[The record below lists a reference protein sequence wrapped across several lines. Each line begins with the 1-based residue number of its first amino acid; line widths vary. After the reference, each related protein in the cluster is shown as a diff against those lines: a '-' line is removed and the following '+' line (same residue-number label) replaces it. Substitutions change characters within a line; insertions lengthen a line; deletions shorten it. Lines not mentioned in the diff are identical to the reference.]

1 MSEILVVI
9 PTIFKNSFK
18 DNLLDQLCS
27 DSLVKQVVI
36 VDNGKCFEIPPEK
49 QQAWAKVQRVEA
61 GCNLN
66 WLASCNLGAAI
77 TIAQQIPYVCFL
89 NDDVKLSQL
98 FFKGMLKTFI
108 NCKDAAV
115 VSPKQN
121 GTYCQMAKEFRDDI
135 DWKPEEKEQV
145 VNHVEGTCML
155 ISLQTLQTVG
165 FLDPSFHSPG
175 WGADADYSY
184 RVRCKGKAIYVS
196 HRAMLWHGDKNE
208 ENNSNIYG
216 GTSATLFYGGT
227 EHWRYNGCR
236 QIRRDM
242 ANKYGRDW
250 RIILGLQGFTYASG
264 KKPD

>member
-18 DNLLDQLCS
+18 DNLLDQLCG
-27 DSLVKQVVI
+27 DSLVKQIVV
-36 VDNGKCFEIPPEK
+36 VDNGNCFEIPSEK

-89 NDDVKLSQL
+89 NDDVKLSHL
-98 FFKGMLKTFI
+98 FFKGMLKTFT

-115 VSPKQN
+115 VVPRYT
-121 GTYCQMAKEFRDDI
+121 GYCDSAKEFRDEI
-135 DWKPEEKEQV
+135 DWRPAEKEQA
-145 VNHVEGTCML
+145 VNHVDGTCML

-165 FLDPSFHSPG
+165 LLDPNFHPPG
-175 WGADADYSY
+175 WGADQDYSY
-184 RVRCKGKAIYVS
+184 RVRCQGKALYVS
-196 HRAMLWHGDKNE
+196 YRAMLWHGEDSE
-208 ENNSNIYG
+208 ENQSRIYG
-216 GTSATLFYGGT
+216 GTSAKVFFGGK
-227 EHWRYNGCR
+227 EHWQYNGCR

-250 RIILGLQGFTYASG
+250 RKLLGLQGYMYASG
-264 KKPD
+264 KKPE